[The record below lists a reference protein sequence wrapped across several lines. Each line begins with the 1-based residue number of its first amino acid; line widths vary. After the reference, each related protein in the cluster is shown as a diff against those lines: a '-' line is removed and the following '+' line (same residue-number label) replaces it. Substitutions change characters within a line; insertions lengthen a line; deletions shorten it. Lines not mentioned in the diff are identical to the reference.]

1 MKYIKNT
8 LAFFVFAT
16 GFVACSSEHDNLQEY
31 GNYPQDGVVRISSM
45 AEKAFSRAS
54 AAYTG
59 ETLGLCLEYG
69 AVDKYNT
76 GIVRWD
82 NVGGSWEASTQM
94 LWKSATDAVHVYA
107 YAPFQG
113 NATDVKSLPFA
124 IIPDQTSGTEA
135 ADLVYE
141 HIPAFVPSTGLDDK
155 QALRID
161 FNHALVKLTL
171 NLTFGDQFAGTTPVV
186 ESVKLNKTASYINFN
201 LTTGEIAIDPEYA
214 AQDIL
219 MHAKAVNQYEAIF
232 YPSQGQQPGEKMI
245 EVTMS
250 DQKVYQYI
258 VPASG
263 LNLKAG
269 KAYEMNLKV
278 GKDKMLLF
286 NDLSIKAWETATGL
300 TGGEAEM

>member
-8 LAFFVFAT
+8 LAFFVFAA
-16 GFVACSSEHDNLQEY
+16 GLAACGSEHDNLQEY

-45 AEKAFSRAS
+45 TEKAFSRAS
-54 AAYTG
+54 TVYTG
-59 ETLGLCLEYG
+59 ETLGLCLGYG

-76 GIVRWD
+76 DIVRWD
-82 NVGGSWEASTQM
+82 NVGGSWEASSQM
-94 LWKSATDAVHVYA
+94 LWKNATDPVHVYA
-107 YAPFQG
+107 FAPFQV
-113 NATDVKSLPFA
+113 NAANVSSLPFA
-124 IIPDQTSGTEA
+124 IIPDQTSGIEA

-141 HIPAFVPSTGLDDK
+141 YIPAFVPSTDLDDN
-155 QALRID
+155 QALSIN
-161 FNHALVKLTL
+161 FSHALVKLTL
-171 NLTFGDQFAGTTPVV
+171 NLTFGDQFEGTNPTV
-186 ESVKLNKTASYINFN
+186 ESVKLNKTASYIHFN
-201 LTTGEIAIDPEYA
+201 ITTGEITIPQEYG

-219 MHAKAVNQYEAIF
+219 MHAKAANQYEAIF

-245 EVTMS
+245 EVTMN
-250 DQKVYQYI
+250 DKKVYQYV

-286 NDLSIKAWETATGL
+286 NDLSIKAWETATDL
-300 TGGEAEM
+300 IGGEAEM